1 MTKVVD
7 FGCFVSLPVNNRQE
21 GLVHISNLDYAKVSS
36 AHNFV
41 KRNQKVFV
49 KVMEIKDKKIS
60 LSMKDVD

>member
-1 MTKVVD
+1 
-7 FGCFVSLPVNNRQE
+7 
-21 GLVHISNLDYAKVSS
+21 LDYAKVSS

-60 LSMKDVD
+60 LSIKDVD